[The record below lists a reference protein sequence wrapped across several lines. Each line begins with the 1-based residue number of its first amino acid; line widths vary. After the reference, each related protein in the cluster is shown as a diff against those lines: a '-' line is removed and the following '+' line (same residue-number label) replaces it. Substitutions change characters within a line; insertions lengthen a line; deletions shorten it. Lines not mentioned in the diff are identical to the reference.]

1 MNEFQYKL
9 FRYVTSKDMKRSPVV
24 SHEKKLRKE
33 LKNSADAL
41 QYLNASV
48 EVAFKENDPE
58 LILLA
63 LYNVAQAQGIN
74 KTAKLAKMH
83 RVSLHRM
90 LTNGGNPEWKSLFR
104 VLSALH
110 LALRFEKPFALAA

>member
-1 MNEFQYKL
+1 
-9 FRYVTSKDMKRSPVV
+9 MKKKPAV
-24 SHEKKLRKE
+24 SHDKETIKE
-33 LKNSADAL
+33 LKNKNEAL
-41 QYLNASV
+41 RYLNACV
-48 EVAFKENDPE
+48 EVAFKEDDPE
-58 LILLA
+58 LILLG
-63 LYNVAQAQGIN
+63 LYNVAQAQGMN

-110 LALRFEKPFALAA
+110 LAIRFEKPLALAA